1 MNQPLQNEMK
11 QILLFFIVPFFGL
24 SAFSQEAFS
33 LQDAINYS
41 LKNHG
46 SNVIY
51 NNQLEN
57 VRLQSKEALSA
68 YLPQVNGNVT
78 LDDNLKR
85 QTTVLPGAMFSQEK
99 DVEVQ
104 FGNKYNTNAVIQLD
118 QTIYDQALLYGIKA
132 GLPSKKIAELN
143 LAKNNENLIYNTAAA
158 YTQILILKEQQK
170 LLSANERQ
178 YQDLYNITK
187 FRLDKGVARKVDVDR
202 VTVQL
207 NNIKAQINQ
216 IQTDIDVANN
226 SLKNAMGLP
235 LNKSLQIEDSLDY
248 NKYLQVANDKINVHQ
263 LVEYQLQSQNIALQE
278 IDVKRKQAAYLPT
291 VSAYARYGGQA
302 FGNELG
308 KATTDWVNYSAVGL
322 KVSIPLF
329 SGKRRESQLNQS
341 RLELENQKQNLELNT
356 AQLQLQ
362 FQNAGRQLQENITTI
377 GTNKANMDL
386 AKTVYETSQF
396 EYSKGVSTIAD
407 LLNADFSYK
416 QAQTNYMT
424 SLLNLVSNRLEYER
438 AKGTIT
444 NFINQL

>member
-1 MNQPLQNEMK
+1 MK
-11 QILLFFIVPFFGL
+11 RKLLFLTAVLFSL
-24 SAFSQEAFS
+24 SAFSQETFG
-33 LQDAINYS
+33 LKDAINYS

-51 NNQLEN
+51 NNQLEK

-68 YLPQVNGNVT
+68 YLPQVNANVT

-85 QTTVLPGAMFSQEK
+85 QTTVLPGAMFGQAK
-99 DVEVQ
+99 DILVQ
-104 FGNKYNTNAVIQLD
+104 FGNKYTTNAVVQLD

-132 GLPSKKIAELN
+132 GVPSQKIAELN
-143 LAKNNENLIYNTAAA
+143 LAKNSENLIYNTAAA
-158 YTQILILKEQQK
+158 YSQILILKEQQK
-170 LLSANERQ
+170 LLSANEKQ

-187 FRLDKGVARKVDVDR
+187 FRFDKGVAKKVDIDR

-207 NNIKAQINQ
+207 NNIKAQQKQ
-216 IQTDIDVANN
+216 IQTDIDVAYN

-235 LNKSLQIEDSLDY
+235 LNATLQIEDSLDY
-248 NKYLQVANDKINVHQ
+248 SRYLQVENDNLNVQQ
-263 LVEYQLQSQNIALQE
+263 LIDYQLQSQNIALQE

-291 VSAYARYGGQA
+291 VSAYARYGQQG
-302 FGNELG
+302 FGNELN
-308 KATTDWVNYSAVGL
+308 KATGKWTEYSAVGVKL
-322 KVSIPLF
+322 NIPIF
-329 SGKRRESQLNQS
+329 SGRRREAQVQES
-341 RLELENQKQNLELNT
+341 RLELENAKQNLELNT
-356 AQLQLQ
+356 AQLQMQ
-362 FQNAGRQLQENITTI
+362 FQNAARQLQENITTL

-396 EYSKGVSTIAD
+396 EYSKGVSTMAD

-416 QAQTNYMT
+416 QAQSNYMT